1 MGDKESVWRN
11 ILLHFPIF
19 SVLLVILAIHAWF
32 SVEIYARLIT
42 FVVMSIVG
50 LSEHYLT
57 DVTGILKALIISSM
71 ATSSFNAGIW
81 RGGGDLIAM
90 AVVKDDRQVTVIQL
104 TATWFAHF
112 WFFGLFHFVT
122 NYISYSLLFLT
133 HCSQLV
139 FLSPSSLN
147 WVESTP

>member
-1 MGDKESVWRN
+1 M
-11 ILLHFPIF
+11 P
-19 SVLLVILAIHAWF
+19 
-32 SVEIYARLIT
+32 
-42 FVVMSIVG
+42 IVG

-81 RGGGDLIAM
+81 RGGGGDLIAM

-112 WFFGLFHFVT
+112 
-122 NYISYSLLFLT
+122 
-133 HCSQLV
+133 
-139 FLSPSSLN
+139 
-147 WVESTP
+147 